1 MMNLHAFV
9 LDSMEKMVKSLNRRA
24 KLEQL
29 ARDTDPISLS
39 ASTILVCH
47 HNRQHF
53 VVAPASVVYEAEGL
67 SGALMLAM
75 KLHYTAN
82 IKYPDTVK
90 SVYGVLE
97 ALSRIP
103 VTVSLRAF
111 AKKLLQKKKLV

>member
-1 MMNLHAFV
+1 MNLHAFV

-39 ASTILVCH
+39 ASTSTILVCH

-53 VVAPASVVYEAEGL
+53 VVAPADVVYEAEGL
-67 SGALMLAM
+67 SCALMLAM
-75 KLHYTAN
+75 KLHYIAN

-103 VTVSLRAF
+103 VTVSLGAF
-111 AKKLLQKKKLV
+111 AKKVVAENKN